1 MVRKKLVLNACGVKS
16 LGGVKLFVK
25 AFELLVESGAEVI
38 VLYSEEEFYNELKN
52 QSLENELITFIK
64 LTDKRYLHPFLVL
77 IMNTKQRKLIESYD
91 AVIHFGNFG
100 FKTKNKSLVLLQNVL
115 PFVQQN
121 LKNVILKYFINRS
134 IKFSEYV
141 IVQLKHMNEIIE
153 KKYRD
158 KIIEIGEIEEVIVDA
173 SNKSGKIVFFG
184 SAIPNKNF
192 DFMVKA
198 LQTISQDSTITVIN
212 PPKNIKEF
220 NCVYTETHDQTLSV
234 ISENEIYF
242 HASEHET
249 VGLPIY
255 EAQNLGL
262 KIIIPKRPYSDYFN
276 YENVFFYEYK
286 NIDSALQKIEEAKN
300 LKLKH
305 SKALLYNENWS
316 KILEY
321 V

>member
-16 LGGVKLFVK
+16 LGGVKLFVE

-64 LTDKRYLHPFLVL
+64 LTDKRYLHPFLML
-77 IMNTKQRKLIESYD
+77 ITNFKQRKLIESYD

-121 LKNVILKYFINRS
+121 LKNVLLKYFIKRS

-141 IVQLKHMNEIIE
+141 IVQLKHMNKIIE

-158 KIIEIGEIEEVIVDA
+158 KIIEIGEIEEVIVNA

-184 SAIPNKNF
+184 SDVPNKNY

-198 LQTISQDSTITVIN
+198 LQTISQNSTITVIN

-220 NCVYTETHDQTLSV
+220 NCVYTETQDQTLSV
-234 ISENEIYF
+234 ISENEIYL

-262 KIIIPKRPYSDYFN
+262 KIIIPKRPYSDYFK

-321 V
+321 I

>member
-16 LGGVKLFVK
+16 LGGVKLFVE
-25 AFELLVESGAEVI
+25 AFELLVESGAEIV

-77 IMNTKQRKLIESYD
+77 ITNIKQRKLIESYD

-121 LKNVILKYFINRS
+121 FKNVILKYFINRS

-141 IVQLKHMNEIIE
+141 IVQLKHMNKIIE

-158 KIIEIGEIEEVIVDA
+158 KIIEIGEIEEVIVNA

-184 SAIPNKNF
+184 SDVPNKNY

-198 LQTISQDSTITVIN
+198 LQTISQNSTITVIN

-220 NCVYTETHDQTLSV
+220 NCVYTETQDQTLSV
-234 ISENEIYF
+234 ISENEIYL

-262 KIIIPKRPYSDYFN
+262 KIIIPKRPYSDYFK

-286 NIDSALQKIEEAKN
+286 NINSALQKIEEAKN

-321 V
+321 I

>member
-1 MVRKKLVLNACGVKS
+1 VRKKLVLNACGVKS
-16 LGGVKLFVK
+16 LGGVKLFVE

-77 IMNTKQRKLIESYD
+77 ITNIKQRKLIESYD

-121 LKNVILKYFINRS
+121 LKNVLLKYFINRS

-141 IVQLKHMNEIIE
+141 IVQLKHMNKIIE

-184 SAIPNKNF
+184 SDIPNKNY
-192 DFMVKA
+192 DFMVKV
-198 LQTISQDSTITVIN
+198 LQTISQNSTITVIN

-220 NCVYTETHDQTLSV
+220 NCVYTETQDQTLSV
-234 ISENEIYF
+234 ISENEIYL

-262 KIIIPKRPYSDYFN
+262 KIIIPKRPYSDYFK

-321 V
+321 I

>member
-16 LGGVKLFVK
+16 LGGVKLFVE
-25 AFELLVESGAEVI
+25 AFELLVESGAEII

-77 IMNTKQRKLIESYD
+77 ITNIKQRKLIESYD

-121 LKNVILKYFINRS
+121 LKNVLLKYFINRS

-184 SAIPNKNF
+184 SDIPNKNY

-198 LQTISQDSTITVIN
+198 LQTISQNSTITVIN

-220 NCVYTETHDQTLSV
+220 NCVYTETQDQTLSV
-234 ISENEIYF
+234 ISENEIYL

-262 KIIIPKRPYSDYFN
+262 KIIIPKRPYSDYFK

-286 NIDSALQKIEEAKN
+286 NIDSAVQKIEEAKN

-321 V
+321 I

>member
-16 LGGVKLFVK
+16 LGGVKLFVE

-77 IMNTKQRKLIESYD
+77 ITNIKQRKLIESYD

-141 IVQLKHMNEIIE
+141 IVQLKHMNKIIE

-158 KIIEIGEIEEVIVDA
+158 KIIEIGEIEEVIVNA

-184 SAIPNKNF
+184 SDVPNKNY

-198 LQTISQDSTITVIN
+198 LQTISQNSTITVIN

-220 NCVYTETHDQTLSV
+220 NCVYTETQDQTLSV
-234 ISENEIYF
+234 ISENEIYL

-262 KIIIPKRPYSDYFN
+262 KIIIPKRPYSDYFK

-286 NIDSALQKIEEAKN
+286 NIDSALQKIQEAKN

-321 V
+321 I

>member
-16 LGGVKLFVK
+16 LGGVKLFVE

-77 IMNTKQRKLIESYD
+77 ITNIKQRKLIESYD

-121 LKNVILKYFINRS
+121 LKNVLLKYFINRS

-141 IVQLKHMNEIIE
+141 IVQLKHMNKIIE

-158 KIIEIGEIEEVIVDA
+158 KIIEIGEIEEVIVDS

-184 SAIPNKNF
+184 SDVPNKNY

-198 LQTISQDSTITVIN
+198 LQTISQNSTITVIN

-220 NCVYTETHDQTLSV
+220 NCVYTETQDQTLSV
-234 ISENEIYF
+234 ISENEIYL

-262 KIIIPKRPYSDYFN
+262 KIIIPKRPYSDYFK

-321 V
+321 I

>member
-16 LGGVKLFVK
+16 LGGVKLFVE

-77 IMNTKQRKLIESYD
+77 ITNIKQRKLIESYD

-121 LKNVILKYFINRS
+121 LKNVLLKYFINRS

-184 SAIPNKNF
+184 SEIPNKNY
-192 DFMVKA
+192 DFMVKT
-198 LQTISQDSTITVIN
+198 LQIISQNYTITVIN

-220 NCVYTETHDQTLSV
+220 NCVYTETQDQTLSV
-234 ISENEIYF
+234 ISENEIYI

-262 KIIIPKRPYSDYFN
+262 KIIIPKRPYSDYFK

-321 V
+321 I

>member
-16 LGGVKLFVK
+16 LGGVKLFVE

-77 IMNTKQRKLIESYD
+77 ITNIKQRKLIESYD

-121 LKNVILKYFINRS
+121 LKNVLLKYFINRS
-134 IKFSEYV
+134 IRFSEYV

-184 SAIPNKNF
+184 SDIPNKNY

-198 LQTISQDSTITVIN
+198 LQTISQNSTITVIN

-220 NCVYTETHDQTLSV
+220 NCVYTETQDQTLSV
-234 ISENEIYF
+234 ISENEIYL

-262 KIIIPKRPYSDYFN
+262 KIIIPKRPYSDYFK

-286 NIDSALQKIEEAKN
+286 NIYSAVQKIEEAKN

-321 V
+321 I

>member
-16 LGGVKLFVK
+16 LGGVKLFVE

-77 IMNTKQRKLIESYD
+77 ITNIKQRKLIESYD

-121 LKNVILKYFINRS
+121 LKNVLLKYFINRS

-141 IVQLKHMNEIIE
+141 IVQLKHMNKIIE

-184 SAIPNKNF
+184 SDIPNKNY

-198 LQTISQDSTITVIN
+198 LQTISQNSTITVIN

-220 NCVYTETHDQTLSV
+220 NCVYTETQDQTLSV
-234 ISENEIYF
+234 ISENEIYL

-262 KIIIPKRPYSDYFN
+262 KIIIPKRPYSDYFK

-321 V
+321 I

>member
-16 LGGVKLFVK
+16 LGGVKLFVE
-25 AFELLVESGAEVI
+25 AFELLVESGAEI
-38 VLYSEEEFYNELKN
+38 LVLYSEEEFYNELKN

-77 IMNTKQRKLIESYD
+77 ITNFEQRKLIESYD

-121 LKNVILKYFINRS
+121 LKNVLLKYFINRS

-141 IVQLKHMNEIIE
+141 IVQLKHMNKIIE

-158 KIIEIGEIEEVIVDA
+158 KIIEIGEIEEVIVNA

-184 SAIPNKNF
+184 SDVPNKNY

-198 LQTISQDSTITVIN
+198 LQTISQNSTITVIN

-220 NCVYTETHDQTLSV
+220 NCVYTETQDQTLSV
-234 ISENEIYF
+234 ISENEIYL

-262 KIIIPKRPYSDYFN
+262 KIIIPKRPYSDYFK

-286 NIDSALQKIEEAKN
+286 NIDSAVQKIEEAKN

>member
-16 LGGVKLFVK
+16 LGGVKLFVE

-77 IMNTKQRKLIESYD
+77 ITNTKQRKLIESYD

-121 LKNVILKYFINRS
+121 LKNVLLKYFINRS

-141 IVQLKHMNEIIE
+141 IVQLKHMNKIIE

-158 KIIEIGEIEEVIVDA
+158 KIIEIGEIEEVIVNA

-184 SAIPNKNF
+184 SDVPNKNY

-198 LQTISQDSTITVIN
+198 LQTISQNSTITVIN

-220 NCVYTETHDQTLSV
+220 NCVYTETQDQTLSV
-234 ISENEIYF
+234 ISENEIYL

-255 EAQNLGL
+255 EA
-262 KIIIPKRPYSDYFN
+262 S
-276 YENVFFYEYK
+276 
-286 NIDSALQKIEEAKN
+286 
-300 LKLKH
+300 
-305 SKALLYNENWS
+305 
-316 KILEY
+316 
-321 V
+321 